1 MDRRKGT
8 TKGGTTKRRPVIF
21 IDLEHPFASN
31 PRPYQVLVCRMI
43 TQTSNAWW
51 LADPRSPR
59 HHLTFAIS
67 NVRCLLSACE
77 GGSSYGSTSSRS
89 KIDHCLAGE
98 IVEEATHANRLYHQK
113 RLMRHRRRQ
122 LGKCQQWTYQFQ
134 WQRYRLYL
142 CVADKERNCSGRH
155 RSLGHH
161 HSDGSREGSS
171 ATSYAA
177 IAAIAAATA
186 IGRR

>member
-59 HHLTFAIS
+59 HHLTFATS

-77 GGSSYGSTSSRS
+77 GDSSDGSTSSSS

-98 IVEEATHANRLYHQK
+98 IVEETTHANRLYHQK

-122 LGKCQQWTYQFQ
+122 SGKCEQWIPVSIVLAAVPAVSVCCRPKKRELQ
-134 WQRYRLYL
+134 W
-142 CVADKERNCSGRH
+142 
-155 RSLGHH
+155 
-161 HSDGSREGSS
+161 
-171 ATSYAA
+171 
-177 IAAIAAATA
+177 
-186 IGRR
+186 

>member
-8 TKGGTTKRRPVIF
+8 TKGGTTKRRTVICV
-21 IDLEHPFASN
+21 DLEHPCASN

-43 TQTSNAWW
+43 TLTSNAWW

-77 GGSSYGSTSSRS
+77 GDSSDGSTSSSS

-122 LGKCQQWTYQFQ
+122 PGKCEQWIPVSIV
-134 WQRYRLYL
+134 
-142 CVADKERNCSGRH
+142 VAAVPAVSVCCRH
-155 RSLGHH
+155 EKGIAVV
-161 HSDGSREGSS
+161 DTVAS
-171 ATSYAA
+171 AT
-177 IAAIAAATA
+177 ITVRATA
-186 IGRR
+186 PEVARQSPGEQCN